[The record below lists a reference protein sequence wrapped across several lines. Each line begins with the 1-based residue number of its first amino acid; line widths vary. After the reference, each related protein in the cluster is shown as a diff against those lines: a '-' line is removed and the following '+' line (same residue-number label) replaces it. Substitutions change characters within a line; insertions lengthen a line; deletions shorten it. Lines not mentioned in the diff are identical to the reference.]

1 MIRRPPRSTLFPYTT
16 LFRSKARAASR
27 GRQAQNRSRGIY
39 GQSGENCFGRLT
51 AATCPLEQKR
61 VGFSFLADRGL
72 RSVSRIHA
80 GFVTKAVENA
90 CDRTEQRV
98 VISAWQVGA
107 TYGTGKQRVADE
119 QVQALLASAAD
130 LQAHASRTM
139 SRGVVDEY
147 VVVAERDGT
156 NTLIKLIDGRRLCN
170 LKTEHPPVGRS
181 LLVEKEIVAMQMD
194 WHSEHAF

>member
-72 RSVSRIHA
+72 DRKSTRLNSSHGYISY
-80 GFVTKAVENA
+80 AVF
-90 CDRTEQRV
+90 CLKKKKRCYQR
-98 VISAWQVGA
+98 
-107 TYGTGKQRVADE
+107 
-119 QVQALLASAAD
+119 
-130 LQAHASRTM
+130 
-139 SRGVVDEY
+139 
-147 VVVAERDGT
+147 
-156 NTLIKLIDGRRLCN
+156 
-170 LKTEHPPVGRS
+170 
-181 LLVEKEIVAMQMD
+181 
-194 WHSEHAF
+194 